1 MAPKTETNA
10 ERRRSIMKKHRV
22 DGGIWIDDTY
32 QPGMEE
38 GLTAK
43 RDEQD
48 SNKKHVR
55 ADYEGETGDAHTLG
69 HYR

>member
-1 MAPKTETNA
+1 
-10 ERRRSIMKKHRV
+10 MKKNRV

-38 GLTAK
+38 GLIAN

-48 SNKKHVR
+48 PNKKHVR
-55 ADYEGETGDAHTLG
+55 ADYEGENGDAHTLG

>member
-1 MAPKTETNA
+1 
-10 ERRRSIMKKHRV
+10 MKKHRV

-38 GLTAK
+38 GFTAN

-55 ADYEGETGDAHTLG
+55 ADYEGETGDANTLG